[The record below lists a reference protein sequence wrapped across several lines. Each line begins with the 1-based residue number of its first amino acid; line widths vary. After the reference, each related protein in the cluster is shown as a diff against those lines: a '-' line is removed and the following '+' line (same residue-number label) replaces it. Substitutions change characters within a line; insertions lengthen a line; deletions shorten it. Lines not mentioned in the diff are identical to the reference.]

1 MINSFVKVGDKLI
14 ANDEF
19 HWSGFI
25 NGEVIEVTPY
35 DNDIYDISVS
45 NIIDFGVT
53 ILANFKSKNDVT
65 GQEYIYQKNIYSC
78 SLKINPIN
86 LEINIDW
93 SGYGNYAKAI
103 FFTSDLEKK
112 KFYDDYKRYINNF
125 EKQ

>member
-1 MINSFVKVGDKLI
+1 MIKLGDKLI

-86 LEINIDW
+86 LEINIDLFSKVSELNKFKTVP
-93 SGYGNYAKAI
+93 SGEHGQGRPDRGPGRAWRQDR
-103 FFTSDLEKK
+103 SG
-112 KFYDDYKRYINNF
+112 
-125 EKQ
+125 